1 VNDSIEKLQTL
12 VKSVLT
18 DTPLTAQEIADKT
31 GGSIMMVRLAMPAL
45 EKQGYAISM
54 GARPIRYCAAK
65 IQTKSGQRHR
75 EEYRGEPK
83 PYLRPGSYTPLARPR
98 ITLAGIVIESL
109 SEINC

>member
-1 VNDSIEKLQTL
+1 MNDSTEKLQTL

-31 GGSIMMVRLAMPAL
+31 GGSVMMVRLAMAAL

-65 IQTKSGQRHR
+65 MPAKLGHR
-75 EEYRGEPK
+75 EEYRGEPM
-83 PYLRPGSYTPLARPR
+83 PYLRPGSYSPPAQPR
-98 ITLAGIVIESL
+98 VTLVGAGLE
-109 SEINC
+109 EETA